1 MSRSFLCLT
10 AVLLAA
16 TVLNG
21 PAPAQTTPPPSA
33 LGHSS
38 ALGDTTKPPPVVQAP
53 HDTHAEK
60 LTPAAKHTAGK
71 HSPSERAPSPPAT
84 AAKPAPS
91 KPSAA
96 KPGAAKTAPAKP
108 AAPAAVPA
116 TAPAAEGPPAPGATP
131 PEPPKGTVTNLPLP
145 RWASLRTDEVN
156 LRAGPGTRY
165 PIDWVYK
172 RRDLPVQIE
181 REFEVWR
188 LVEDQDGIKG
198 WVHQA
203 TLVGRRSFI
212 VTGAERS
219 LRGEASDDAAVVA
232 ILKPGVIGRIRACA
246 AGAAWCEVQVGDY
259 RGWLK
264 RADFW
269 GTYPGEAVQ

>member
-1 MSRSFLCLT
+1 MYRSFAC
-10 AVLLAA
+10 LLAVIA
-16 TVLNG
+16 WTG
-21 PAPAQTTPPPSA
+21 AAGAQTSPPPSA
-33 LGHSS
+33 LGQSQPS
-38 ALGDTTKPPPVVQAP
+38 GATPRPPPVVQAP
-53 HDTHAEK
+53 HETHAEK
-60 LTPAAKHTAGK
+60 PAQ
-71 HSPSERAPSPPAT
+71 
-84 AAKPAPS
+84 AAKPGATKPTAS
-91 KPSAA
+91 KPNAAHQAAPKPPPA
-96 KPGAAKTAPAKP
+96 KPGAAKATTTKPATPVPAPVPVPAPAP
-108 AAPAAVPA
+108 GP
-116 TAPAAEGPPAPGATP
+116 TADGPPAPP
-131 PEPPKGTVTNLPLP
+131 PEPPKGTVTGLPLP

-203 TLVGRRSFI
+203 TLVGRRSFVVI
-212 VTGAERS
+212 GADRS
-219 LRGEASDDAAVVA
+219 LRDAASDDAAVVA

-246 AGAAWCEVQVGDY
+246 AAAAWCEVQVSDY
-259 RGWLK
+259 HGWL
-264 RADFW
+264 RRTDFW